1 MPEHG
6 LLSGVRD
13 YGGPDCDECDC
24 IRPAGHAAGREGP
37 GKAFRL
43 YKEETFQALPAAS
56 APEIQRVS
64 LASLML
70 QLKQLGIEQPQDFDF
85 MDRWEL

>member
-1 MPEHG
+1 MHSEKG
-6 LLSGVRD
+6 ND
-13 YGGPDCDECDC
+13 
-24 IRPAGHAAGREGP
+24 AAGREGA

-43 YKEETFQALPAAS
+43 YREETFQALPDSS

-70 QLKQLGIEQPQDFDF
+70 QLKQLGIQKPQDFDF
-85 MDRWEL
+85 MDRYGS

>member
-13 YGGPDCDECDC
+13 YGGPECDKRDC

>member
-1 MPEHG
+1 MACCLASATMVVLNVTSVTVSGRLGMP
-6 LLSGVRD
+6 
-13 YGGPDCDECDC
+13 
-24 IRPAGHAAGREGP
+24 AGREGP

-64 LASLML
+64 LALLML

-85 MDRWEL
+85 MDR